1 MLYHVLLAVTILLAG
16 LMVGNELAVG
26 LFLHPTLAHLA
37 DGLHAPT
44 RRAFAALFGRVMPFW
59 YAAVALLT
67 IAVTWLDPPLRSMD
81 GKLLLA
87 SSVLWVIAIV
97 YSVIF
102 PAPLNSRI
110 AAWQLQS
117 LPATWQSDR
126 RRWDHLHAFRM
137 VLLLLAYLCLITT
150 AVFWG

>member
-117 LPATWQSDR
+117 LPAT
-126 RRWDHLHAFRM
+126 
-137 VLLLLAYLCLITT
+137 
-150 AVFWG
+150 